1 MFFFFFCSLLKRNPI
16 AIFAKS
22 FSSVTRTGQLN
33 GYFIGNIQIQTSLQ
47 TVYIRGYTLFLYY
60 STLSYNIKYI
70 LHSLRDTCRVHMLLK
85 FSSNRRYLR
94 LLGIR
99 VPILCTS
106 LYRYIIHA
114 CTTRVQICI

>member
-1 MFFFFFCSLLKRNPI
+1 VETVFFIPLKRNPI

-33 GYFIGNIQIQTSLQ
+33 GYFIGNIQIQISFQ

-60 STLSYNIKYI
+60 STLLYIKYI
-70 LHSLRDTCRVHMLLK
+70 LHSLHDTWVHMLLNF
-85 FSSNRRYLR
+85 FSYRYYLR

-99 VPILCTS
+99 I
-106 LYRYIIHA
+106 YIIYA
-114 CTTRVQICI
+114 VYVYIIIYYTCTASIQMYI